1 MFKRSKK
8 AALEEGHTNNIWN
21 KHDFTMCGLGEKS
34 RLWATMKHLGRCV
47 KWSKQ
52 RIVRGY
58 ADSDIWNMYGYLQT
72 LLPDMLEYLKNHR
85 SGSPGYLGENYTNE
99 DGILVN
105 DTCHEAWDRILDR
118 MIFLWRETDEETCSK
133 KNSYEDEYMKALDEF
148 TEQYG
153 ILGEKLQTPEELE
166 ANRKRGGGGTVHFMR
181 EIPKYA
187 EISEKHMTE
196 EMKLEQYRSE
206 CKDEVMD
213 MMKEHFFSLWD

>member
-1 MFKRSKK
+1 M
-8 AALEEGHTNNIWN
+8 
-21 KHDFTMCGLGEKS
+21 
-34 RLWATMKHLGRCV
+34 
-47 KWSKQ
+47 
-52 RIVRGY
+52 
-58 ADSDIWNMYGYLQT
+58 
-72 LLPDMLEYLKNHR
+72 
-85 SGSPGYLGENYTNE
+85 
-99 DGILVN
+99 N

-133 KNSYEDEYMKALDEF
+133 KNPYEDEYMKALDEF

-187 EISEKHMTE
+187 EISEKHMAE
-196 EMKLEQYRSE
+196 EIKLEQYRRE

-213 MMKEHFFSLWD
+213 LMKEYFFSLWD